1 METKL
6 NGYYL
11 FAKGKDIF
19 FITDAKAKT
28 EKLLRKMCQKLE
40 VPDAP
45 SVLDA
50 LRYNLR
56 KATLETKELYN
67 GRKYHD
73 INGENFGGYGH
84 FLDEEKD
91 VIIDLREHKPPKYKV
106 FSYNGK
112 ELLRYTL
119 KGTFD
124 GEEVDTRELLA
135 YDHNINPSDIVV
147 TIV

>member
-1 METKL
+1 MKL

-73 INGENFGGYGH
+73 INGKNFGGYGH

-91 VIIDLREHKPPKYKV
+91 IIIDLREHKPPKYKV

-124 GEEVDTRELLA
+124 GEEEDTKELLA
-135 YDHNINPSDIVV
+135 YDHNIDSSDIVV
-147 TIV
+147 TVI